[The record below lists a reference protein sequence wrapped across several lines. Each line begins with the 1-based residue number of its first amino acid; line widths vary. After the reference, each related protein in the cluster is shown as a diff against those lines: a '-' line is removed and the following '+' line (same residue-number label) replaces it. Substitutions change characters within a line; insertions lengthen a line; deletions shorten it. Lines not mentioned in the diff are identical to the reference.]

1 MRIKNN
7 KSTTKNI
14 PMLLLFQDS
23 VIVFAEYEC
32 FKMFFESGQCWCFS
46 DIGWKFIPEPR
57 SGDSERTFTKFK
69 SCAWN
74 NELTMFTEIYSC
86 LRLWTRDIID
96 EAVRLVLYVDITYA
110 QVKFYCILYISVISV
125 DIVFANDYSVKCL
138 FCCRCR
144 MWWYWWVILI
154 QDLR

>member
-1 MRIKNN
+1 
-7 KSTTKNI
+7 
-14 PMLLLFQDS
+14 MLLLFQDS

-57 SGDSERTFTKFK
+57 SGNSERTFTKFK

-125 DIVFANDYSVKCL
+125 DIVLQTIIRWNVCFAVDVECGDIGEL
-138 FCCRCR
+138 F
-144 MWWYWWVILI
+144 WYKTWDRHV
-154 QDLR
+154 